1 MERQNLT
8 LSLPKTLLKKA
19 KIFAVKNDK
28 SLSEIIRESLEEK
41 IDDENEYNKAMVRH
55 MKMLEKGFNLGMK
68 GKLKISREEL
78 HERR

>member
-41 IDDENEYNKAMVRH
+41 IDDENEYNKAMARH
-55 MKMLEKGFNLGMK
+55 MKLLEKGFDLGTK
-68 GKLKISREEL
+68 GKFKVSREEL